1 MRQAWAETG
10 HWESS
15 RVSGHCKEGWCPQPT
30 WVKGGGRGR
39 GWIGVT
45 LSTHPPVELK
55 GSPAVQLSSACFP
68 PQYHS
73 MGVVAQIVADWLIER
88 PKLGPGT
95 CAGPLTPTRLLSC
108 APWLC
113 SRCWFQRLPGFFSA
127 LQPAPFS
134 ACTPDLPDTSS
145 LSHPPTLP
153 LPSLC
158 PAQHLVRAGTPGKS
172 SAPAQ
177 CLQAEPR
184 TWTGTQAASSG
195 VS

>member
-145 LSHPPTLP
+145 LSHPPP
-153 LPSLC
+153 CPCPASALPSTWSGLGRLESPQPLHSAC
-158 PAQHLVRAGTPGKS
+158 KQNPGPGLGLRQPAV
-172 SAPAQ
+172 
-177 CLQAEPR
+177 
-184 TWTGTQAASSG
+184 
-195 VS
+195 V